1 MATTSSNRQLEWQ
14 GDLGDLVK
22 GIKHLI
28 IVVCIALAVWLD
40 SDGSY
45 GKRHQSLAANTY
57 KHPA

>member
-1 MATTSSNRQLEWQ
+1 MATTSSDRQLGQQ
-14 GDLGDLVK
+14 GHLGDLAK

-28 IVVCIALAVWLD
+28 IAGCIALAVWLD

-57 KHPA
+57 KHPN